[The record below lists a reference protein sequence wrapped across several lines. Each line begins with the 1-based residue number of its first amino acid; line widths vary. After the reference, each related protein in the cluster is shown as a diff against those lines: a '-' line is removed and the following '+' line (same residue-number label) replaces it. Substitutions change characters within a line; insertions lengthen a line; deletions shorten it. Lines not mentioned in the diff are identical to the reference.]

1 MEATFSNIKMH
12 HATRAKAERLIAMLA
27 AEYPRLTLEA
37 VPGEEIDHETY
48 TNSLFGFEVV
58 LDGETPVLESAQVPE
73 LADILDACGEMEV
86 DPSTP
91 EGEED
96 EEPKGSASVVPEK
109 YRQQYR
115 TASSTGQSCGDW
127 LAEQLAGD
135 TIDADGKL
143 NVEDLIAVFEANG
156 LDLNASWAVNRSRG
170 WQGRFRMTGRNILEK
185 QVALAGFY
193 CLPGN
198 RVIDAPAEWLATMEA
213 KHGKWLAKQR
223 KLQAATETSI
233 KEAVEGEAQE

>member
-1 MEATFSNIKMH
+1 MG
-12 HATRAKAERLIAMLA
+12 
-27 AEYPRLTLEA
+27 P
-37 VPGEEIDHETY
+37 D
-48 TNSLFGFEVV
+48 
-58 LDGETPVLESAQVPE
+58 
-73 LADILDACGEMEV
+73 
-86 DPSTP
+86 
-91 EGEED
+91 
-96 EEPKGSASVVPEK
+96 K

-135 TIDADGKL
+135 TLDADGKL
-143 NVEDLIAVFEANG
+143 NIESLIAVFEANG

-185 QVALAGFY
+185 QVALSGIY
-193 CLPGN
+193 HEGD
-198 RVIDAPAEWLATMEA
+198 RVIDAPAEWLASMEQ

-223 KLQAATETSI
+223 KLQEATETSI